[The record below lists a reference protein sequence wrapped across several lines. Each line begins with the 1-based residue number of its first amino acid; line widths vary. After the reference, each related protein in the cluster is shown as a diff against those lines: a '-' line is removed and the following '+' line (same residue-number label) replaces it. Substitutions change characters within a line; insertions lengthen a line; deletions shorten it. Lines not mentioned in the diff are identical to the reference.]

1 MSLLEKVKKEA
12 FSFLGKNISEVNAS
26 SGWVMFASWSDEPD
40 RATAGFVSPAINTAG
55 DGTIAWFD
63 YDGFGR
69 IFRVYC
75 YGEEV
80 SE

>member
-12 FSFLGKNISEVNAS
+12 FSFLGKNISEVEAA
-26 SGWVMFASWSDEPD
+26 SGWVMFASWTEPPGHSI
-40 RATAGFVSPAINTAG
+40 AGYCSPPINEYG
-55 DGTIAWFD
+55 DGTIGWFD
-63 YDGFGR
+63 YDESGR

-75 YGEEV
+75 YDEEV

>member
-26 SGWVMFASWSDEPD
+26 SGWVMISSWSEGPD
-40 RATAGFVSPAINTAG
+40 CATAGYCSPAINAAG

-69 IFRVYC
+69 IYRVYC
-75 YGEEV
+75 YDEEV